1 MGEKTEQKASAD
13 QVAKDMR
20 NARTHNNQR
29 RFAREEWLQNCKSK
43 DSFLVWHLRE
53 ESRVGA
59 GLTQAKKI
67 TKVTK
72 LESNAL
78 LLKR

>member
-1 MGEKTEQKASAD
+1 MGEKTGQKASAD

-20 NARTHNNQR
+20 NARTHDNL
-29 RFAREEWLQNCKSK
+29 RFAREEWLKNCKAK

-53 ESRVGA
+53 ESTVGT
-59 GLTQAKKI
+59 GLTQAKRI

>member
-1 MGEKTEQKASAD
+1 MGEKTGQKASVD

-20 NARTHNNQR
+20 NARTHDNQR
-29 RFAREEWLQNCKSK
+29 RFAREEWLQN
-43 DSFLVWHLRE
+43 SFLVWHLRE
-53 ESRVGA
+53 ESRVGT
-59 GLTQAKKI
+59 GLTQAKRI

>member
-1 MGEKTEQKASAD
+1 MGEKTGQKASAD

-20 NARTHNNQR
+20 NARTHDNL
-29 RFAREEWLQNCKSK
+29 RFAREEWLQNCKAK

-53 ESRVGA
+53 ESTVGT
-59 GLTQAKKI
+59 GLTQAKRI